1 MSGTRRSLKV
11 VSLAT
16 ITGSI
21 VLAGSSMARE
31 GAEKCYLE
39 KFIQTIG
46 FQGLFAEDDSLVKVV
61 ASLGDEAKCEYNTR
75 LAPCIQT
82 AFKRFKSASELVD
95 LPEAEAKK
103 IAEIV
108 NAIELLKTA
117 GASIVFSYKVQEG
130 SLVSNPKFSD
140 IKFYASAFGRAREPL
155 PEDKI
160 ADLLDPDFLREICR
174 LGNLSEQQFI
184 QELEK

>member
-1 MSGTRRSLKV
+1 MNTKRNSLKV
-11 VSLAT
+11 VALAI
-16 ITGSI
+16 ITWST
-21 VLAGSSMARE
+21 VLAGSSMAQER
-31 GAEKCYLE
+31 AKKCYLE
-39 KFIQTIG
+39 KFIENIG
-46 FQGLFAEDDSLVKVV
+46 FKGLLAEDDRLVKVV

-82 AFKRFKSASELVD
+82 AFKRFKNASELED

-117 GASIVFSYKVQEG
+117 HASIVFSFKVQEG
-130 SLVSNPKFSD
+130 SLNSGPKFSD
-140 IKFYASAFGRAREPL
+140 IKFYESAFGRTREPL

-160 ADLLDPDFLREICR
+160 ADFLNPVALTEICR
-174 LGNLSEQQFI
+174 LGTLSEEQFI